1 MMSTLFICINIS
13 KMIIKILTKGGK
25 AMVEQYQKNIK
36 QKLTVVPMEPGCY
49 LMKDRNN
56 QIIYVGKAKKLRNR
70 LRSYFTGAHDA
81 KTTRLVGEIRNF
93 EYIVTSSETE
103 SLLLELNL
111 IKQYQPRY
119 NILLKDDKSYPF
131 IKITKEKHPKL
142 IVTRTVKKGSG
153 KYFGPYPNAYS
164 AQETKKLLDRIYPFR
179 KCDKMPDKLC
189 LYYHIGQCMGPC
201 VYPVD
206 LNKYAEMT
214 KEITDFLNGEDK
226 TIMRNLEQKM
236 QDASENLDFEQAKE
250 YRDLIQHIQNLT
262 KKQKITSTDNTVRDI
277 FGYSV
282 SKGWMCIQVFFIRQG
297 NMIKRDATMIPLQQT
312 EEEEFYTFIGQFY
325 DLNQHILPK
334 EVHIPKHLDSK
345 VIQSVVD
352 TKIIQPQKGK
362 KKEMV
367 DLANHNAE
375 LSLENKFELIA
386 KDESRTIKAIEEIGD
401 RMGIQTPIRIEA
413 FDNSNIQGVDPVSA
427 MVSFVDGKPNK
438 KGYRKYKIKSVAGPD
453 DYKSMREVVRRRYSR
468 VLNEGLPLPDLII
481 VDGGKGHMNGVIDV
495 LENELGLDIPVAGL
509 KKNDKHQTAD
519 LLYGKEAEIVPLK
532 KNSQA
537 FYLLQRIQDEVH
549 RFAITFHRQTRQ
561 KTGLQSVLDT
571 VEGIGAKRKTKLL
584 RTFGSIKK
592 MKDASIEE
600 LQQSGLPLN
609 VAKNLHDALH
619 DNSDKK
625 N

>member
-1 MMSTLFICINIS
+1 METY
-13 KMIIKILTKGGK
+13 KEEIK
-25 AMVEQYQKNIK
+25 N
-36 QKLTVVPMEPGCY
+36 KLSVVPMEPGCY
-49 LMKDRNN
+49 LMKDRND
-56 QIIYVGKAKKLRNR
+56 QVIYVGKAKKLRNR
-70 LRSYFTGAHDA
+70 LRSYFTGAHDT
-81 KTTRLVGEIRNF
+81 KTTRLVAEIRNF
-93 EYIVTSSETE
+93 EFIVTSDETE

-131 IKITKEKHPKL
+131 IKITKEKNPRL
-142 IVTRTVKKGSG
+142 VVTRRVKKGTG

-189 LYYHIGQCMGPC
+189 LYYHIGQCLGPC
-201 VYPVD
+201 VYDVD
-206 LNKYAEMT
+206 LEKYAEMT
-214 KEITDFLNGEDK
+214 REISDFLNGEDQ
-226 TIMRNLEQKM
+226 TILKNLENRM
-236 QDASENLDFEQAKE
+236 QQASEDLDFEQAKE
-250 YRDLIQHIQNLT
+250 YRDLIQHIHNLT
-262 KKQKITSTDNTVRDI
+262 RKQKIMSPDKSTRDV

-282 SKGWMCIQVFFIRQG
+282 SKGWMCVQVFFIRQG

-325 DLNQHILPK
+325 ELNQHLLPK
-334 EVHIPKHLDSK
+334 EVHVPKNLDK
-345 VIQSVVD
+345 DIIKSVVD
-352 TKIIQPQKGK
+352 TKIVQPVRGK

-375 LSLENKFELIA
+375 VSLDNKFELIA
-386 KDESRTIKAIEEIGD
+386 RDESRTVKAIEELGD

-438 KGYRKYKIKSVAGPD
+438 KGYRKYKIKTVEGPD
-453 DYKSMREVVRRRYSR
+453 DYKSMREVVRRRYTR
-468 VLNEGLPLPDLII
+468 VLIEGTPLPDLII
-481 VDGGKGHMNGVIDV
+481 VDGGKGHMSGVIDV

-509 KKNDKHQTAD
+509 RKNDKHRTSEI
-519 LLYGKEAEIVPLK
+519 LYGEQAEVVPLK

-561 KTGLQSVLDT
+561 KSGLKSVLDT
-571 VEGIGAKRKTKLL
+571 VEGIGAKRKTRLL

-592 MKDASIEE
+592 MREAPIED
-600 LQQSGLPLN
+600 LKGAGLPQK
-609 VAKNLHDALH
+609 VAENLQAALEE
-619 DNSDKK
+619 KK
-625 N
+625 S